1 MVKVRETMVKVTC
14 SACGRR
20 FELKFKDWKAEMETQ
35 ATRSER
41 RAGKLRP
48 WYCPTDREGHPS
60 TECLNEGRK
69 RSGLNREGVG
79 GRPRKVAV

>member
-1 MVKVRETMVKVTC
+1 MVKVRETTVKVTC
-14 SACGRR
+14 SACARR

-48 WYCPTDREGHPS
+48 WYCS
-60 TECLNEGRK
+60 VACLNEGRK
-69 RSGLNREGVG
+69 RNGLNREGVG